1 MHSDNRASP
10 RGHSTREIGR
20 IDVVSVWT
28 NVGEDWFGTKRAD
41 GAARGD
47 ECERRNQHFVTGL
60 NAARAHCEYQGI
72 CSGRDP
78 NAMRYT
84 AELRDFLFKRG
95 AFAAQ
100 NELLRRENS
109 FDGGSNLR
117 ADGRVLR
124 REIKLRHGIEQGSG
138 LWVRA
143 HRFFIG
149 HSGIGAKCRVYAI
162 DPGFCASRLYLYNDA
177 PNRMFAKRTNWNLE
191 TNRLG
196 AALAVHRAAGKPLI
210 DLTVSNPTECG
221 FRYDDESILNALRNP
236 AALKYDPNPRGLAVA
251 RSAVAQY
258 YAERTTIVSNDD
270 IFLTTSTSE
279 AYSYVFRTLC
289 NPDDELLIPAPS
301 YPLFEFLAD
310 IQDVRLARY
319 PLVYDYGWQID
330 FHALEQAITPRTR
343 GVIVV
348 HPNNPTGHFTK
359 PEEMR
364 KLNEI
369 CAAHEIA
376 IIADEVFLDFAL
388 KERQIATFAANSGAL
403 TFTMSGLS
411 KICGLPQM
419 KAAWLVVSGPAALKA
434 EALARLEMIADTYLS
449 MSAPI
454 QWAMPAFL
462 GQRHTFQEQ
471 VTARAN
477 ENLTELDKQLGEQT
491 SCSRLEVEG
500 GWNAVIR
507 VPVDSFGRRACARIT
522 RRKVTVCPSWPLL

>member
-1 MHSDNRASP
+1 
-10 RGHSTREIGR
+10 
-20 IDVVSVWT
+20 
-28 NVGEDWFGTKRAD
+28 
-41 GAARGD
+41 
-47 ECERRNQHFVTGL
+47 
-60 NAARAHCEYQGI
+60 
-72 CSGRDP
+72 
-78 NAMRYT
+78 
-84 AELRDFLFKRG
+84 
-95 AFAAQ
+95 
-100 NELLRRENS
+100 
-109 FDGGSNLR
+109 
-117 ADGRVLR
+117 
-124 REIKLRHGIEQGSG
+124 
-138 LWVRA
+138 
-143 HRFFIG
+143 
-149 HSGIGAKCRVYAI
+149 
-162 DPGFCASRLYLYNDA
+162 
-177 PNRMFAKRTNWNLE
+177 MFAKRTNWNLE
-191 TNRLG
+191 TNRLS
-196 AALAVHRAAGKPLI
+196 AALAAHRAAGKPLI

-221 FRYDDESILNALRNP
+221 FQYDEEAILGALRNP
-236 AALKYDPNPRGLAVA
+236 SALKYEPNPRGLAVA

-258 YAERTTIVSNDD
+258 YAERAAIVSNDD

-319 PLVYDYGWQID
+319 ALLYDHGWQID

-369 CAAHEIA
+369 CATRGIA

-388 KERQIATFAANSGAL
+388 KGKQIATLAANCGAL

-419 KAAWLVVSGPAALKA
+419 KAAWLTVSGPQAWKT
-434 EALARLEMIADTYLS
+434 EALARLEVIADTYLS

-454 QWAMPAFL
+454 QLAMLALF
-462 GQRHTFQEQ
+462 GQRHAFQRQ
-471 VTARAN
+471 VIARVN
-477 ENLTELDKQLGEQT
+477 GNLSELDKQLAGQK

-507 VPVDSFGRRACARIT
+507 VPATRSDEELALELLEARGVYVHPGHFYDFPSGGIVVISLIT
-522 RRKVTVCPSWPLL
+522 PENEFSSGLRQLLLHF